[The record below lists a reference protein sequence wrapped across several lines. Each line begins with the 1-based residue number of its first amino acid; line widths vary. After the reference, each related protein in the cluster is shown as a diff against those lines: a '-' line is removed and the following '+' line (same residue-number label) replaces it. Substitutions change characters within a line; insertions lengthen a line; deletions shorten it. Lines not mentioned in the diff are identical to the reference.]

1 LIVFNKIDKINQLIC
16 GRAPAG
22 ARSLKNMPKYS
33 SPIVEIAKKV
43 CPAVITVIVSKDLP
57 KVEDFYSFPYG
68 GKEYIMPMPE
78 KDGKVNLKT
87 ETTQIGG
94 GSGFIISKDGYV
106 LTSNHVVSDT
116 SADYTVI
123 VDPTHKYPA
132 KVLSRNPIN
141 DTAVLKIEGKDF
153 PFIALGDSN
162 KIQLGEEVVAV
173 GNALGEFNDTLSAG
187 IISGLSRYISASG
200 GLDHQIQNLRGLVQT
215 DAAINPGNSGGPLV
229 NMEGQVIAINTAMIM
244 GAQNI
249 GFAIPINYAKKDLDE
264 VRKFG
269 KIMVPFLGV
278 KYVLLSKEM
287 SQANKLPV
295 EDGALVVREA
305 LGEPPVIK
313 GSAADKAGI
322 KEFDIILECN
332 DQKITIT
339 NPLAE
344 IMQKCPIGE
353 ETIFKILR
361 DGKEIILKAMLSEKE

>member
-1 LIVFNKIDKINQLIC
+1 
-16 GRAPAG
+16 
-22 ARSLKNMPKYS
+22 MPSK

-68 GKEYIMPMPE
+68 GKEYIMPMIE
-78 KDGKVNLKT
+78 KGITNKMEK
-87 ETTQIGG
+87 TQIGG

-106 LTSNHVVSDT
+106 LTSNHVVADT
-116 SADYTVI
+116 TADYTVI
-123 VDPTHKYPA
+123 VNPKHKYPA

-141 DTAVLKIEGKDF
+141 DIAILRIEGKNLSYIDL
-153 PFIALGDSN
+153 ADSN

-187 IISGLSRYISASG
+187 IVSGLSRYITAFG
-200 GLDHQIQNLRGLVQT
+200 GIDHQMQNLRGLIQT

-229 NMEGQVIAINTAMIM
+229 NMDGEVIGINTAMIM

-249 GFAIPINYAKKDLDE
+249 GFAIPINYAKKDLEE
-264 VRKFG
+264 VKKYG
-269 KIMVPFLGV
+269 KIVVPFLGV

-287 SQANKLPV
+287 AQANKLTV
-295 EDGALVVREA
+295 NDGALVVREA

-332 DQKITIT
+332 DQKITLK
-339 NPLAE
+339 NPLAN
-344 IMQKCPIGE
+344 IMQKCKIGQ
-353 ETIFKILR
+353 ETSFKVLR
-361 DGKEIILKAMLSEKE
+361 EGKELMLKATLSEKE